1 MNNSVKK
8 GFRKSLA
15 TGGVVLN
22 LCGTALVGVQAT
34 VMIQHPAIVK
44 ADQVAPNTTNI
55 TVHKMMYDTKDAKF
69 FEDHKIKNDG
79 TDKSKELPDQITHY
93 NPNTMGKVEF
103 TLYDIT
109 DVVNEKFNDNKGLT
123 GWTNSAADQQAMNG
137 RVKYISESIQKSF
150 NNAYDATHGVDPAKL
165 TQEMSKNEY
174 LAKAQKV
181 AAKAINSSGDVT
193 FENVKAYD
201 ASKPQKYHYYAAVE
215 TKTPRGFVTPP
226 SEPIVFVNPYTN
238 PNGDGFLSTTHLYPK
253 NKTQKLN
260 FDLTKYVLWN
270 VDKEDGKK
278 VPLAGAKF
286 QLYRGE
292 PGKGEKVGGVLT
304 TDSKG
309 KVTANNLIM
318 GKYYFVEEPSEVAGD
333 EADDQARAAI
343 SPIAKNDVRNKLT
356 FEIGEDGID
365 PTKLRGSLVN
375 YGPTNEE
382 KKLTNGIGP
391 NQSLHRGDFAHF
403 HTKTVIPQNIM
414 GSAWQ
419 IDATGTNAK
428 TEPYHTFF
436 THDEPDNSKE
446 LKDVSAE
453 RHLVIKTSDGKVLEE
468 GKDYQI
474 LNGSDSRWY
483 VNYIVKGLS
492 ESDSKTLQDVANS
505 HDNKKIEDAVKGLT
519 TGSVSDLVATQA
531 GKKLTY
537 DYDEVLTD
545 DTPLDKRIVNNITLG
560 WNDGS
565 GYKEI
570 HRHDDTI
577 TYGVNFVKE
586 SSGFMGWG
594 IAKQKLEGAQFAVQ
608 DLKTGKWFNGFKEN
622 GKKGEKD
629 IDWVDNYTDV
639 KEGIL
644 ISDKD
649 GKFALQGF
657 SEGDYKLREIK
668 APKGYQLMNETVSFK
683 IGPHTN
689 DQTLSNPIEIKN
701 DEKTSMPF
709 TGSKGLL
716 QLGGILVAVVVVGGG
731 VYIYVSQKKKKA
743 DK

>member
-1 MNNSVKK
+1 MNRT
-8 GFRKSLA
+8 FRKSLA
-15 TGGVVLN
+15 TGGVVLS
-22 LCGTALVGVQAT
+22 LCGTALVGVQAA
-34 VMIQHPAIVK
+34 VMMARPTIVK
-44 ADQVAPNTTNI
+44 ADQVAPSTTNI
-55 TVHKMMYDTKDAKF
+55 TIHKLMYDTKDAKF

-79 TDKSKELPDQITHY
+79 TDKSKELPDQATHY
-93 NPNTMGKVEF
+93 NPTTMGKVEF

-109 DVVNEKFNDNKGLT
+109 DVVNQKFNDGKGLT
-123 GWTNSAADQQAMNG
+123 GYTNSAADQQAMNG
-137 RVKYISESIQKSF
+137 RVKWISESIQKSF

-165 TQEMSKNEY
+165 TEEMNKNEY
-174 LAKAQKV
+174 LAGAQKV
-181 AAKAINSSGDVT
+181 ATKAIDANGNVT
-193 FENVKAYD
+193 FENVQAYD

-226 SEPIVFVNPYTN
+226 SEPIIFVNPYTN
-238 PNGDGFLSTTHLYPK
+238 PDGTGFLSTTNLYPK

-270 VDKEDGKK
+270 ADNGDNKK

-343 SPIAKNDVRNKLT
+343 SPIAKNDTRNKLT

-365 PTKLRGSLVN
+365 PTKLQGSLVN

-403 HTKTVIPQNIM
+403 NSKTVIPQNIM

-419 IDATGTNAK
+419 IDATGTNAM

-436 THDEPDNSKE
+436 TRDEPDDADKKY
-446 LKDVSAE
+446 LKDVPSE
-453 RHLVIKTSDGKVLEE
+453 RHLVITTPDGKKLEE

-474 LNGSDSRWY
+474 LNGSDSKWW
-483 VNYIVKGLS
+483 VNYVVKGLS
-492 ESDSKTLQDVANS
+492 EQDSKTLQDAANS

-519 TGSVSDLVATQA
+519 SGSVSDLVAAQA
-531 GKKLTY
+531 GKKLNY
-537 DYDEVLTD
+537 EYDEVLTD
-545 DTPLDKRIVNNITLG
+545 DTPLDQKIVNNITLG

-570 HRHDDTI
+570 HRHDNTI
-577 TYGVNFVKE
+577 TYGINFVKE

-608 DLKTGKWFNGFKEN
+608 DLRTGKWFNGFKDN
-622 GKKGEKD
+622 AKKGEKD
-629 IDWVDNYTDV
+629 IDWVDNYSDV

-644 ISDKD
+644 TSDKE

-657 SEGDYKLREIK
+657 SEGDYKLREVK
-668 APKGYQLMNETVSFK
+668 APKGYQLMNETVNFK

-689 DQTLSNPIEIKN
+689 DQTLANPFVVNN

-716 QLGGILVAVVVVGGG
+716 ELGGILVAVVVVGGCT
-731 VYIYVSQKKKKA
+731 YIYVSQRKKKA

>member
-1 MNNSVKK
+1 MNNSMKK

-15 TGGVVLN
+15 TGGVVLS
-22 LCGTALVGVQAT
+22 LCGTALVGVQAA
-34 VMIQHPAIVK
+34 VMIQHPSIVK
-44 ADQVAPNTTNI
+44 ADQVAPSTTNI

-69 FEDHKIKNDG
+69 FEQNKIKNDG

-109 DVVNEKFNDNKGLT
+109 DVVNEKFNDGKGLT

-150 NNAYDATHGVDPAKL
+150 NNAFDATHGVDPAKL

-181 AAKAINSSGDVT
+181 ATKAIDSNGDVT

-226 SEPIVFVNPYTN
+226 SEPIIFVNPYTN
-238 PNGDGFLSTTHLYPK
+238 PDGTGFLSTTHLYPK

-270 VDKEDGKK
+270 ADKDGGKK

-365 PTKLRGSLVN
+365 PTKLQGSLVN

-403 HTKTVIPQNIM
+403 NSKTVIPQNIM

-419 IDATGTNAK
+419 IDATGTNAM

-436 THDEPDNSKE
+436 TRDEPEKN
-446 LKDVSAE
+446 LKDVPAE
-453 RHLVIKTSDGKVLEE
+453 RHLVITTPDGKKLEE

-474 LNGSDSRWY
+474 LNGSDSKWW
-483 VNYIVKGLS
+483 VNYVVKGLS
-492 ESDSKTLQDVANS
+492 EADAKKLQDAANS

-519 TGSVSDLVATQA
+519 TGSVSDLVAAQA
-531 GKKLTY
+531 GKKLNY
-537 DYDEVLTD
+537 EYDEILTD
-545 DTPLDKRIVNNITLG
+545 DTPLDKRIVNTITLG

-570 HRHDDTI
+570 HRHDDTV

-629 IDWVDNYTDV
+629 IDWVDNYSDV
-639 KEGIL
+639 KAGIL
-644 ISDKD
+644 TSDKE

-657 SEGDYKLREIK
+657 SEGDYKLREVK
-668 APKGYQLMNETVSFK
+668 APKGYQLMNETVNFK

-709 TGSKGLL
+709 TGNQGLL

-731 VYIYVSQKKKKA
+731 TYIYVSQKKKKA

>member
-1 MNNSVKK
+1 MNRT
-8 GFRKSLA
+8 FRKSLA
-15 TGGVVLN
+15 TGGVVLS
-22 LCGTALVGVQAT
+22 LCGTALVGVQAA
-34 VMIQHPAIVK
+34 VMMSRPAIVK
-44 ADQVAPNTTNI
+44 ADQVAPSTTNI
-55 TVHKMMYDTKDAKF
+55 TIHKLMYDTKDAKF

-79 TDKSKELPDQITHY
+79 TDKSKELPDQATHY
-93 NPNTMGKVEF
+93 NPTTMGKVEF

-109 DVVNEKFNDNKGLT
+109 DVVNQKFNDGKGLT
-123 GWTNSAADQQAMNG
+123 GYTNSAADQQAMNG
-137 RVKYISESIQKSF
+137 RVKWISESIQKSF

-174 LAKAQKV
+174 LAGAQKV
-181 AAKAINSSGDVT
+181 ATKAIDANGNVT

-201 ASKPQKYHYYAAVE
+201 SAKPQKYHYYAAVE

-226 SEPIVFVNPYTN
+226 SEPIIFVNPYTN
-238 PNGDGFLSTTHLYPK
+238 PDGTGFLSTTNLYPK

-270 VDKEDGKK
+270 ADNGDNKK

-343 SPIAKNDVRNKLT
+343 SPIAKNDTRNKLT

-365 PTKLRGSLVN
+365 PTKLQGSLVN

-403 HTKTVIPQNIM
+403 NSKTVIPQNIM

-419 IDATGTNAK
+419 IDATGTNAM

-436 THDEPDNSKE
+436 TRDEPDDADKKY
-446 LKDVSAE
+446 LKDVPSE
-453 RHLVIKTSDGKVLEE
+453 RHLVITTPDGKKLEE

-474 LNGSDSRWY
+474 LNGSDSKWW
-483 VNYIVKGLS
+483 VNYVVKGLS
-492 ESDSKTLQDVANS
+492 EQDSKTLQDAANS

-519 TGSVSDLVATQA
+519 SGSVSDLVAAQA
-531 GKKLTY
+531 GKKLNY
-537 DYDEVLTD
+537 EYDEVLTD
-545 DTPLDKRIVNNITLG
+545 DTPLDQKIVNNITLG

-570 HRHDDTI
+570 HRHDNTI
-577 TYGVNFVKE
+577 TYGINFVKE

-608 DLKTGKWFNGFKEN
+608 DLRTGKWFNGFKDN
-622 GKKGEKD
+622 AKKGEKD
-629 IDWVDNYTDV
+629 IDWVDNYSDV

-644 ISDKD
+644 TSDKE

-657 SEGDYKLREIK
+657 SEGDYKLREVK
-668 APKGYQLMNETVSFK
+668 APKGYQLMNETVNFK

-689 DQTLSNPIEIKN
+689 DQTLANPFVVKN

-709 TGSKGLL
+709 TGSQGLL
-716 QLGGILVAVVVVGGG
+716 ELGGILVAVVVVGGCT
-731 VYIYVSQKKKKA
+731 YIYVSQRKKKA
-743 DK
+743 EK

>member
-1 MNNSVKK
+1 MNNSMKK

-15 TGGVVLN
+15 TGGVVLS
-22 LCGTALVGVQAT
+22 LCGTALVGVQVA
-34 VMIQHPAIVK
+34 VMIQHPSIVR
-44 ADQVAPNTTNI
+44 ADQVAPSTTNI

-69 FEDHKIKNDG
+69 FEQNKIKNDG
-79 TDKSKELPDQITHY
+79 TDKSRELPDQITHY

-109 DVVNEKFNDNKGLT
+109 DVVNEKFNDGKGLT

-150 NNAYDATHGVDPAKL
+150 NNAFDATHGVDPAKL

-181 AAKAINSSGDVT
+181 ATKAINSNGDVT

-201 ASKPQKYHYYAAVE
+201 ASKQQKYHYYAAVE

-226 SEPIVFVNPYTN
+226 SEPIIFVNPYTN
-238 PNGDGFLSTTHLYPK
+238 PDGTGFLSTTHLYPK

-270 VDKEDGKK
+270 ADKEGGKK

-365 PTKLRGSLVN
+365 PTKLQGSLVN

-391 NQSLHRGDFAHF
+391 NQSLHRGDFGHF
-403 HTKTVIPQNIM
+403 NSKTVIPQNIM

-419 IDATGTNAK
+419 IDATGTK
-428 TEPYHTFF
+428 SMTEPYHTFF
-436 THDEPDNSKE
+436 THDEPDDPKE
-446 LKDVSAE
+446 LKDVPAE
-453 RHLVIKTSDGKVLEE
+453 RHLVIKTPDGKVLEE

-483 VNYIVKGLS
+483 VNYVVKGLS
-492 ESDSKTLQDVANS
+492 EADAKKLQDAANS

-519 TGSVSDLVATQA
+519 TGSVSDLVAAQA

-570 HRHDDTI
+570 HRHDDTV

-594 IAKQKLEGAQFAVQ
+594 FAKQKLEGAQFAVQ

-622 GKKGEKD
+622 SKKGEKD
-629 IDWVDNYTDV
+629 IDWVDNYSDV
-639 KEGIL
+639 KAGIL
-644 ISDKD
+644 TSDKE

-657 SEGDYKLREIK
+657 SEGDYKLREVK
-668 APKGYQLMNETVSFK
+668 APKGYQLMNETVNFK

-709 TGSKGLL
+709 TGSQGLL

-731 VYIYVSQKKKKA
+731 TYIYVSQKKKKA

>member
-1 MNNSVKK
+1 MNNSMKK

-15 TGGVVLN
+15 TGGVVLS
-22 LCGTALVGVQAT
+22 LCGTALVGVQAA
-34 VMIQHPAIVK
+34 VMIQHPSIVK
-44 ADQVAPNTTNI
+44 ADQVAPSTTNI

-69 FEDHKIKNDG
+69 FEQNKIKNDG

-109 DVVNEKFNDNKGLT
+109 DVVNEKFNDGKGLT

-150 NNAYDATHGVDPAKL
+150 NNAFDATHGVDPAKL

-181 AAKAINSSGDVT
+181 ATKAIDSNGDIT

-226 SEPIVFVNPYTN
+226 SEPIIFVNPYTN
-238 PNGDGFLSTTHLYPK
+238 LDGTGFLSTTHLYPK

-270 VDKEDGKK
+270 ADKDGGKK

-365 PTKLRGSLVN
+365 PTKLQGSLVN

-391 NQSLHRGDFAHF
+391 NQSL
-403 HTKTVIPQNIM
+403 PP
-414 GSAWQ
+414 W
-419 IDATGTNAK
+419 
-428 TEPYHTFF
+428 
-436 THDEPDNSKE
+436 
-446 LKDVSAE
+446 
-453 RHLVIKTSDGKVLEE
+453 
-468 GKDYQI
+468 
-474 LNGSDSRWY
+474 
-483 VNYIVKGLS
+483 
-492 ESDSKTLQDVANS
+492 
-505 HDNKKIEDAVKGLT
+505 
-519 TGSVSDLVATQA
+519 
-531 GKKLTY
+531 
-537 DYDEVLTD
+537 
-545 DTPLDKRIVNNITLG
+545 
-560 WNDGS
+560 
-565 GYKEI
+565 
-570 HRHDDTI
+570 
-577 TYGVNFVKE
+577 
-586 SSGFMGWG
+586 
-594 IAKQKLEGAQFAVQ
+594 
-608 DLKTGKWFNGFKEN
+608 
-622 GKKGEKD
+622 
-629 IDWVDNYTDV
+629 
-639 KEGIL
+639 
-644 ISDKD
+644 
-649 GKFALQGF
+649 
-657 SEGDYKLREIK
+657 
-668 APKGYQLMNETVSFK
+668 
-683 IGPHTN
+683 
-689 DQTLSNPIEIKN
+689 
-701 DEKTSMPF
+701 
-709 TGSKGLL
+709 
-716 QLGGILVAVVVVGGG
+716 
-731 VYIYVSQKKKKA
+731 
-743 DK
+743 